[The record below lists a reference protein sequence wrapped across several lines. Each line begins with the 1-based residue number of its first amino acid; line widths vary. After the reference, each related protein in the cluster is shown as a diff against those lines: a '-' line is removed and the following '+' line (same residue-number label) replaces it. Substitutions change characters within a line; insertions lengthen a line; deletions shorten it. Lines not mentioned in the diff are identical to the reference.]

1 MRGNELI
8 TTPAVANTAE
18 TKTEPQPALAD
29 NVSVY
34 KIGHTTYKVRIF
46 FDLECKETL
55 EDVVQRLIIKDI
67 DSLAALQV

>member
-8 TTPAVANTAE
+8 TTPAVANAAE
-18 TKTEPQPALAD
+18 KSVQTD
-29 NVSVY
+29 NVLIY
-34 KIGHTTYKVRIF
+34 KIGHTTYKVRVF

-67 DSLAALQV
+67 DSLSALQE

>member
-8 TTPAVANTAE
+8 TTPAAANAAE
-18 TKTEPQPALAD
+18 KSVQTD
-29 NVSVY
+29 NVSIY
-34 KIGHTTYKVRIF
+34 KIGHTTYNVRVF

-55 EDVVQRLIIKDI
+55 EDVIQRLIIKDI

>member
-18 TKTEPQPALAD
+18 MPVQTD